1 MRNYPKIIKELKLGP
16 NFNKIADE
24 MNRNGFVLKYRINQ
38 EEDYVSYDQS
48 NGDIGIV
55 LPNVEHNAHIYL
67 PQRQKKQLEDLNI
80 ALEPVIK
87 EKHKITNLKIAG
99 SVACFLSSTF
109 LLKRLLANLVA
120 FGSGFCGGLAFFDK
134 VNVNQLNELL
144 EMDTWFLDNA
154 NTVSQEL
161 SSNEKLYKRL
171 HRESKDLL
179 MADGSIS
186 LNNIE
191 DFPKNDLKRIRNVIS
206 KNEKKKIKKR
216 NKNLKKMRGM

>member
-1 MRNYPKIIKELKLGP
+1 MRNYPQIIKDLKLGP
-16 NFNKIADE
+16 NFNKIAEE
-24 MNRNGFVLKYRINQ
+24 MDRNGFVLKYRINQ

-48 NGDIGIV
+48 NGDINIV

-67 PQRQKKQLEDLNI
+67 PQRQKKQLEDLNL

-87 EKHKITNLKIAG
+87 EKNKISNLKIAG

-120 FGSGFCGGLAFFDK
+120 FGSGFCGGLAALDK
-134 VNVNQLNELL
+134 VNVNQLDELL

-154 NTVSQEL
+154 NMVREEL

-171 HRESKDLL
+171 HKESKALL
-179 MADGSIS
+179 TIDRDIS

-191 DFPKNDLKRIRNVIS
+191 DFPKKDLKKIRNVVS
-206 KNEKKKIKKR
+206 KDEKKKMKKR
-216 NKNLKKMRGM
+216 NKTLKKMRGM